1 MVCGLPGRPSPI
13 QLGLRQLSTRVLR
26 GTIRRPALRQAP
38 GGRRAFAP
46 LHTPLLISL
55 LGVVSASPLEVA
67 TGKGRSRGCCARA
80 ALGTWSARRCITRPP
95 SPALG
100 CSTSLPTL
108 PCRSR
113 AGTRSRPLGN
123 TLFYGVD
130 LRDENYG
137 GDRYLTGSTV
147 LTFYRSTDGGQTWQ
161 GPIKGSESVA
171 EGGIAMLPSGRLL
184 ASIRF
189 QRPLLPTDSAYMR
202 QVAGTD

>member
-1 MVCGLPGRPSPI
+1 MVRGLPGRPSPI

-55 LGVVSASPLEVA
+55 LGVVSASLLEVA

-123 TLFYGVD
+123 TLFYGVCISPQRPHQQG
-130 LRDENYG
+130 LRH
-137 GDRYLTGSTV
+137 
-147 LTFYRSTDGGQTWQ
+147 GQPMSL
-161 GPIKGSESVA
+161 GP
-171 EGGIAMLPSGRLL
+171 LLL
-184 ASIRF
+184 ALAIPHSDSC
-189 QRPLLPTDSAYMR
+189 RPSASFGESER
-202 QVAGTD
+202 RTSRPSLSREG